1 MTNDELIK
9 ENESLKNRL
18 FIANYFYKELVKNLR
33 KSLKDKPLCKN
44 CEFCHIE
51 PVGYVSNR
59 SWCMLSGDDGFAI
72 GINPWKDR
80 PHKRCPLMKAMNAG
94 YRKIPNLKGIREK
107 VEKIILETENDER
120 RVEKED
126 YRDFGRN

>member
-1 MTNDELIK
+1 MTNDELK
-9 ENESLKNRL
+9 SENDFLRKRL
-18 FIANYFYKELVKNLR
+18 VVANKFYKELLKNIDV
-33 KSLKDKPLCKN
+33 SLKDKPLCKN

-72 GINPWKDR
+72 GINPWKGR

-94 YRKIPNLKGIREK
+94 YRKIPNLKRIREQ
-107 VEKIILETENDER
+107 VEKIILETENEER
-120 RVEKED
+120 RAKKED
-126 YRDFGRN
+126 L